1 MRIHFILHETFEA
14 AGAYLAWAALR
25 GHEVSMTKVYHYEKL
40 PESVDDFDML
50 ILMGGPQSP
59 FSTKKEFPYYDADS
73 EMALI
78 RSAAAADKYIV
89 GACLG
94 AQLLGVA
101 FGADCPPSPNRE
113 IGNFPIYL
121 TEAGRQDPLLAEF
134 ADGMVVG
141 HWHGDMPGLTD
152 EALVLAAS
160 KGCPRQIV
168 KYADKVY
175 AFQCHLE
182 FSKELVKALLAHEV
196 NYDQYVQKEPYYQP
210 AWEILDYDYSK
221 MNRTLYHFLDKLTAE
236 ENSYEKV

>member
-1 MRIHFILHETFEA
+1 M
-14 AGAYLAWAALR
+14 
-25 GHEVSMTKVYHYEKL
+25 
-40 PESVDDFDML
+40 
-50 ILMGGPQSP
+50 
-59 FSTKKEFPYYDADS
+59 
-73 EMALI
+73 
-78 RSAAAADKYIV
+78 
-89 GACLG
+89 
-94 AQLLGVA
+94 
-101 FGADCPPSPNRE
+101 
-113 IGNFPIYL
+113 
-121 TEAGRQDPLLAEF
+121 LAEF

-196 NYDQYVQKEPYYQP
+196 NYDQHVQKEPYYQP

-221 MNRTLYHFLDKLTAE
+221 MNQALYHFLDKLTAE